1 MPVRPQIHLCCGS
14 QSLGSTDVF
23 LSALSSVSVDLESK
37 PAMVEGAFILQ
48 PPQRIKKTLP
58 DDLQPTVGISVSLRQ
73 EEVTQQVHTLQRSF
87 FLFFLLVPKTACRV
101 SPTFFKESFFF
112 FSRTTWVWY
121 FLLYYFTS
129 RPRKEHKEQRSRP
142 TLLLPSHPHF
152 LLSGRRPEA
161 PPQYEKPWTLLL
173 RSTAGP
179 RLTVLLR
186 AKRTVCWKSRYVA
199 KSRRGL

>member
-1 MPVRPQIHLCCGS
+1 MYRSLLSQLIPSTMKLSAEGSEFFFYYTLLGNDITSEPFRNLLSPDFEPERASVRIRSSKQVLQAFLSQQPSLEVRRKKNIKKLFNVRDCVSALPNILMPVCPQIHLCCGS

-87 FLFFLLVPKTACRV
+87 F
-101 SPTFFKESFFF
+101 SFFF
-112 FSRTTWVWY
+112 
-121 FLLYYFTS
+121 
-129 RPRKEHKEQRSRP
+129 
-142 TLLLPSHPHF
+142 
-152 LLSGRRPEA
+152 
-161 PPQYEKPWTLLL
+161 
-173 RSTAGP
+173 
-179 RLTVLLR
+179 
-186 AKRTVCWKSRYVA
+186 
-199 KSRRGL
+199 

>member
-87 FLFFLLVPKTACRV
+87 LFFVLVPNTTCRV

-112 FSRTTWVWY
+112 FSRTAWV
-121 FLLYYFTS
+121 
-129 RPRKEHKEQRSRP
+129 
-142 TLLLPSHPHF
+142 
-152 LLSGRRPEA
+152 
-161 PPQYEKPWTLLL
+161 
-173 RSTAGP
+173 
-179 RLTVLLR
+179 
-186 AKRTVCWKSRYVA
+186 
-199 KSRRGL
+199 